1 MVTALAP
8 YKRVD
13 EAICACAALGR
24 KLKIVG
30 SGPERKRLQVL
41 ARDRGGEVE
50 FLGFVQD
57 EELAEWYG
65 RAKGLLFPGIEDFGI
80 APVEAIAAGCPV
92 VALKQGGILDSMT
105 DRTAVLYSEESVE
118 GLVQAIRDF
127 ELRSFD
133 ERELRRRAAQF
144 TPERFLAGFEEILAE
159 VLPGMALR
167 DLAFGTYN

>member
-1 MVTALAP
+1 
-8 YKRVD
+8 
-13 EAICACAALGR
+13 
-24 KLKIVG
+24 
-30 SGPERKRLQVL
+30 
-41 ARDRGGEVE
+41 
-50 FLGFVQD
+50 
-57 EELAEWYG
+57 
-65 RAKGLLFPGIEDFGI
+65 
-80 APVEAIAAGCPV
+80 
-92 VALKQGGILDSMT
+92 MT

-133 ERELRRRAAQF
+133 ERELRLRAAQF